1 MLVLTFRSRT
11 VKKVKTAARIAANRS
26 QEPGGNIEVFAM
38 VRVKLDSSENIDMK
52 ISRSLFIPE
61 GPKISQTL
69 QNYSHAILSKD
80 LYTRSEIFN
89 QYS

>member
-11 VKKVKTAARIAANRS
+11 VKKVKTAARIAANRR

-38 VRVKLDSSENIDMK
+38 VRVKLDSSEDIDMK

-61 GPKISQTL
+61 GPKITQTL
-69 QNYSHAILSKD
+69 QNYSHIQFCLRTCCIKS
-80 LYTRSEIFN
+80 I
-89 QYS
+89 